1 MRFGLIYTIIT
12 PENKLLIEEGKKQG
26 VEFSRISDSEALL
39 PITDR
44 QKDAPEIILQ
54 RSSSFTRT
62 LYTTHYY
69 EQAGSRVVNSL
80 RSQQICGDK
89 AFSSTLLAKAGV
101 PTPRTYVAFTTE
113 SALKAVEKLGYPCV
127 IKPTVGSWARMV
139 NRLND
144 RDAAEAVIE
153 SREVMGSAW
162 QQIYYIQ
169 EHIEKPGRDIR
180 AFVIGDEVVC
190 AIYRIS
196 TEKSGWLTNTGRG
209 GRAENCPITPELR
222 EIILKAASITDEG
235 IYGVDV
241 MESKNGFVVHE
252 INHTTEFRNSIAPT
266 GVNIPA
272 KMISW
277 LKKQGKR

>member
-26 VEFSRISDSEALL
+26 VEFERISDSEALL
-39 PITDR
+39 PITHV
-44 QKDAPEIILQ
+44 QKDAPEVILQ

-62 LYTTHYY
+62 LYSTHYF
-69 EQAGSRVVNSL
+69 EQCGSRVINSL
-80 RSQQICGDK
+80 RAQQICGDK
-89 AFSSTLLAKAGV
+89 AYSSTMLAKAGV
-101 PTPRTYVAFTTE
+101 PTPRTYVAFTAE

-144 RDAAEAVIE
+144 RDSAEAVIE

-162 QQIYYIQ
+162 QQIYYLQ

-209 GRAENCPITPELR
+209 GKAENCPITPELR
-222 EIILKAASITDEG
+222 EIILKAAKITDEG

-252 INHTTEFRNSIAPT
+252 INHTTEFRNSSAPT

-272 KMISW
+272 KMITW
-277 LKKQGKR
+277 LKKQSKR